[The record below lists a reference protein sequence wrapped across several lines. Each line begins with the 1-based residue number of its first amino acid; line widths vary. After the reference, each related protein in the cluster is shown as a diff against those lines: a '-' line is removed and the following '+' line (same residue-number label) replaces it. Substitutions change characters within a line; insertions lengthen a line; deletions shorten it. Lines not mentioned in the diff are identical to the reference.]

1 MSDDARHPD
10 PDPDPRT
17 SWTARRGPLLAVAL
31 IVGISPFATDLH
43 IPGLPAIA
51 TDLDASTASVQL
63 TLTAFLVAFAARGRP
78 RRHRDRDGRADD
90 RLHRGRSRRAALGVP
105 RPHGRMSTVGLDAP
119 RRLDGRFD
127 AVPPCS

>member
-10 PDPDPRT
+10 PDPDRRT

-31 IVGISPFATDLH
+31 IVGISPFATDLY

-105 RPHGRMSTVGLDAP
+105 RADGRLSAVSMDALGLV
-119 RRLDGRFD
+119 DGRFD
-127 AVPPCS
+127 PVPPRS